1 MFIPKFGLDQI
12 KAVAMTLALNING
25 QTSNN
30 IVESKVFLLRTTST
44 LLTLDYNIQIPQV
57 LFSNDNKSIK

>member
-44 LLTLDYNIQIPQV
+44 LFTLDYNIQIPQV